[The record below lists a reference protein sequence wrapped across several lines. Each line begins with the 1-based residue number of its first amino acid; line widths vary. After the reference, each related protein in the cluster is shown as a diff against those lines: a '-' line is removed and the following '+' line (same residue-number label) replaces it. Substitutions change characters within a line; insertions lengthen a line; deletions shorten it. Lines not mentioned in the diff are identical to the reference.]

1 MAQPDSDGVVKD
13 DDVDVLTSAETL
25 LRDEFGQAW
34 QHFRHLETMRSQYLA
49 FAFTITLASVAAAIP
64 LIANIEEISS
74 IILLLAAVFILLYC
88 LILGSLYFSVR
99 KIRIAL
105 AHYRKII
112 EDIRRYFYHRARSD
126 FNYDTE
132 HLNITGRTYTVM
144 GWRLFRLQTTSE
156 LILVAFLAISGVA
169 EAICAASIFTLTPT
183 WWQATLTVASLLCV
197 TLVIAAV
204 LRFAWVQRGDE
215 FSAQSHQ

>member
-1 MAQPDSDGVVKD
+1 MAQPDSDGVVKGG
-13 DDVDVLTSAETL
+13 DVDVLTSAETL

-49 FAFTITLASVAAAIP
+49 FAFTITLASLAAAIT
-64 LIANIEEISS
+64 LIANIDEINSVV
-74 IILLLAAVFILLYC
+74 LLLTAIFVLLYC
-88 LILGSLYFSVR
+88 LILASLYFSVR

-105 AHYRKII
+105 AHYRKLI
-112 EDIRRYFYHRARSD
+112 EDIRHYFYHRARSD

-132 HLNITGRTYTVM
+132 HLDITGRTYTVL
-144 GWRLFRLQTTSE
+144 GWRIFRLQTTSE
-156 LILVAFLAISGVA
+156 SILVAFLAISSVA
-169 EAICAASIFTLTPT
+169 EAICVASIFTLNPT
-183 WWQATLTVASLLCV
+183 WWQATLTVASFLCV

-204 LRFAWVQRGDE
+204 SRFAWVQRDDE